1 MRAFPYCGS
10 NAQRPKDGALPNV
23 HFLEDRLGQDTYYVL
38 ELGKKEESQGSDQV
52 AARAIFQVNK
62 EGAMK

>member
-1 MRAFPYCGS
+1 VGPMHSDLKMGDFPTCIS
-10 NAQRPKDGALPNV
+10 WK
-23 HFLEDRLGQDTYYVL
+23 RLGQDTYYVL